1 MKFQLQEILERAVK
15 TVLANAGHVAVDLP
29 EIQLDSPRN
38 PDHGDFSTN
47 IAMTLAPVLKVEPRS
62 LAGEILTALKSDASL
77 ERAEIAG
84 PGFINLY
91 IATGAF
97 MGAIAEVLDAG
108 TSYGC
113 SRMGNGR
120 HIQIEYVS
128 ANPTG
133 PLHVGH
139 GRGAAYGAALAN
151 IFVAAGYVVSREYYV
166 NDAGRQMDILAI
178 SVLLRYLE
186 TFGVEI
192 LFPAN
197 AYQGD
202 YILEMAKQLHIDAG
216 EQYRCS
222 ITDLMP
228 NHVSDADPE
237 TVLDALILSVK
248 SALGLSRYASIHRFA
263 RDAMLAVISHDLE
276 EFGVEFDNWFTES
289 SLAEDD
295 RIKESIA
302 TLSADGHIYKKDEAK
317 WFNSKAFGDEKDR
330 VVVRDNGL
338 TTYFA
343 SDIAYHADKYRRG
356 FDHLINIWGADHHG
370 YVPRV
375 KAAIE
380 AMNLDPNRLEILLV
394 QFAVLFRDGE
404 KVPMST
410 RSGEFVTLASLVSD
424 VGRDAARFFYITRRS
439 DQHLDFDLDLAKSQS
454 NDNPVYYIQYAHAR
468 ICSVMS
474 QLTGKGFV
482 ADTAIGLTSIEELTL
497 TKERKLAVLL
507 SRYPEII
514 ESAARNREPH
524 LITTFLR
531 ELAADFHS
539 YYNIKNLRIISDH
552 EAQRNARLA
561 LVLAVKQV
569 LANGLNLIGV
579 SAPEAM

>member
-1 MKFQLQEILERAVK
+1 
-15 TVLANAGHVAVDLP
+15 
-29 EIQLDSPRN
+29 
-38 PDHGDFSTN
+38 
-47 IAMTLAPVLKVEPRS
+47 
-62 LAGEILTALKSDASL
+62 
-77 ERAEIAG
+77 
-84 PGFINLY
+84 
-91 IATGAF
+91 
-97 MGAIAEVLDAG
+97 
-108 TSYGC
+108 
-113 SRMGNGR
+113 
-120 HIQIEYVS
+120 
-128 ANPTG
+128 
-133 PLHVGH
+133 
-139 GRGAAYGAALAN
+139 
-151 IFVAAGYVVSREYYV
+151 
-166 NDAGRQMDILAI
+166 
-178 SVLLRYLE
+178 
-186 TFGVEI
+186 
-192 LFPAN
+192 
-197 AYQGD
+197 
-202 YILEMAKQLHIDAG
+202 MAKRLHIDAG
-216 EQYRCS
+216 EQYRCA

-228 NHVSDADPE
+228 NYVPDPDPE
-237 TVLDALILSVK
+237 TALDALILSVK

-424 VGRDAARFFYITRRS
+424 VGQDAARFFYITRRS

-497 TKERKLAVLL
+497 TKEKKLAVLL
-507 SRYPEII
+507 SRYPEVI